1 MIISCNNCNI
11 KFEINSDLIPDS
23 GRLLMCSKCNSQWF
37 YKKEVVRNE
46 VIIDDIIS
54 DDVLVNNDNIKKDLL
69 KNDLDDEDKD
79 NILAENQKKEQTLKN
94 KISPNILY
102 KILVFIISMLALII
116 LVDTFK
122 GFISLFIPNIEF
134 VFYNLYESIKDI
146 VLFIKDLFK

>member
-1 MIISCNNCNI
+1 MIISCNNCNK
-11 KFEINSDLIPDS
+11 KFEINSELIPDS

-54 DDVLVNNDNIKKDLL
+54 DDVLINNDNIKEDLS
-69 KNDLDDEDKD
+69 KNDIDDKD

-102 KILVFIISMLALII
+102 KILVFIISTLALII

-122 GFISLFIPNIEF
+122 DFISLFIPNIEF
-134 VFYNLYESIKDI
+134 IFYNLYESIKDI